1 MKELR
6 KITRRFRV
14 TGGRKVRLKDY
25 STNWTGEPRDE
36 AQGHAMLA
44 EGVRRL
50 SRMQERLYAQNIH
63 SVLIIFQAMDA
74 AGKDG
79 TIRHVMSG
87 INPQGTQVYSFKAPS
102 PEERDHAY
110 LWRSMKAVPERGRI
124 GIHNRSHYEEVVITR
139 VHPDILQGQ
148 QLPDDIKRDKRIW
161 AQRFAQIND
170 FERYLSENGT
180 VVLKFFLHV
189 SRKEQKVRFLERIAD
204 PSKNWKFSAADVRE
218 RGFWRDYM
226 KAYED
231 VFTHTSTAWAPWFI
245 IPADNKYFMRL
256 AVASIIAETME
267 GLTLDYPMLSP
278 TQKRELVTARR
289 KLLSER

>member
-1 MKELR
+1 MKPLR
-6 KITRRFRV
+6 KITPRFRV
-14 TGGRKVRLKDY
+14 SGGRRVRLKDF
-25 STNWTGEPRDE
+25 STNWTGGPRDE

-44 EGVRRL
+44 EGKLRL
-50 SRMQERLYAQNIH
+50 SKMQERLYAQNTH
-63 SVLIIFQAMDA
+63 SLLIIFQAMDA

-87 INPQGTQVYSFKAPS
+87 INPQGTQVFSFKAPS
-102 PEERDHAY
+102 PEEQDHAY

-124 GIHNRSHYEEVVITR
+124 GIHNRSHYEEVVIAR
-139 VHPDILQGQ
+139 VHPHILQGQ
-148 QLPDDIKRDKRIW
+148 QLPEEIKGDPRIW
-161 AQRFAQIND
+161 EQRFAHIND

-189 SRKEQKVRFLERIAD
+189 SRKEQKKRFLERIAD

-218 RGFWRDYM
+218 RGFWADYM

-231 VFTHTSTAWAPWFI
+231 VFTHTSTEWAPWHI
-245 IPADNKYFMRL
+245 IPADNKAFMRL

-267 GLTLDYPMLSP
+267 GLTLDYPMLSAAK
-278 TQKRELVTARR
+278 KRELSAAKR
-289 KLLSER
+289 LLMAET